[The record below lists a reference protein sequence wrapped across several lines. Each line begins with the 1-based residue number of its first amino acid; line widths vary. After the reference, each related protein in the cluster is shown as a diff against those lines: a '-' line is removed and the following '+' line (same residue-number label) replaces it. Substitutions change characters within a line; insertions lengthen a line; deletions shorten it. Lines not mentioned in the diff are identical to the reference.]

1 MKKRR
6 SFVKPGNFKNP
17 LEDLDN
23 ERYIELLEN
32 GLSDE
37 EIAREFDIDNSYL
50 KRLRD
55 EWREDY

>member
-6 SFVKPGNFKNP
+6 SFVKPRKFKNP